1 MSLEGKLVSEINIKC
16 DRDVFHE
23 IIMYKPHYICN
34 ICPDKIQNVDIHE
47 GDLGT
52 IGSVRFWKFTHDGK
66 EMVAKEV
73 IEEIDEEK
81 KLVKKKMIEGDMLEY
96 YESFYLTIHV
106 ETKDENNLVTWIL
119 EYEKKNVHVP
129 DPHTFMELCINITK
143 DIESYHIK

>member
-1 MSLEGKLVSEINIKC
+1 MNLILL
-16 DRDVFHE
+16 
-23 IIMYKPHYICN
+23 YIFVC
-34 ICPDKIQNVDIHE
+34 V
-47 GDLGT
+47 
-52 IGSVRFWKFTHDGK
+52 DGK

-73 IEEIDEEK
+73 IEKIDEEK